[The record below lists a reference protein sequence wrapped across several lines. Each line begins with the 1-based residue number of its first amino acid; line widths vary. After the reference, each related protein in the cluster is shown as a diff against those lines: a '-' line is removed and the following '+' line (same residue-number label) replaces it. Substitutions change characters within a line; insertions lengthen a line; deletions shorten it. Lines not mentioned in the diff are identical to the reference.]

1 MSAKAVSKR
10 KTVSEKKGQ
19 NKFRVDLK
27 AYVMVF
33 ALVAIWLLF
42 FILNPDTFLTPR
54 NLSNLARQMSITGIL
69 AIGMVLIIVAGH
81 IDLSV
86 GSAVGLTGAIAA
98 ILQSKMGWPTLA
110 AVTVAILVGII
121 IGFWQGWWV
130 CYLKVPAFVVTL
142 GGMMAFRGII
152 LGITEGRTISP
163 LSEDFVRIGQAF
175 VSPEIGWIIAGFL
188 ALCCFIFRI
197 KKRFDRKKYG
207 LENDPLLYDILKTAG
222 IILLIFLAVLIM
234 NSYEG
239 IPVPVLL
246 LFSLVIIFTIISRNT
261 RFGRYLYAIGG
272 NSEAARLS
280 GINIRLN
287 TLFAFV
293 LMGLLAGIAGVVL
306 SARLNGATTSAGT
319 GFELDVIAACVIGGT
334 SLMGGVGNVSG
345 AIVGALI
352 MASLDNGMVLLNTPT
367 FWQYIVKGIILMV
380 AVLVDFQTKQKTS

>member
-1 MSAKAVSKR
+1 MSEQNV
-10 KTVSEKKGQ
+10 KKETIPGQ
-19 NKFRVDLK
+19 KYQFRIDLK

-33 ALVAIWLLF
+33 ALVAIWILF
-42 FILNPDTFLTPR
+42 FLLNRDAFLTPR

-86 GSAVGLTGAIAA
+86 GSVVGLTGAIAA
-98 ILQSKMGWPTLA
+98 ILQAKMGWPTM
-110 AVTVAILVGII
+110 AVVVVAILVGLF
-121 IGFWQGWWV
+121 IGLWQGYWV

-142 GGMMAFRGII
+142 GGMMIFRGVI

-163 LSEDFVRIGQAF
+163 LSPEFVQIGQAF
-175 VSPEIGWIIAGFL
+175 LPPHIGWILAGIL
-188 ALCCFIFRI
+188 IFFCILLRI
-197 KKRFDRKKYG
+197 KGRMDRVKYG
-207 LENDPLLYDILKTAG
+207 FEVAPMSIEIFTTLG
-222 IILLIFLAVLIM
+222 IIFLILLAVFIM

-246 LFSLVIIFTIISRNT
+246 LFTLVIIFTIVTRNT
-261 RFGRYLYAIGG
+261 KFGRYLYAIGG
-272 NSEAARLS
+272 NPEAAKLS
-280 GINIRLN
+280 GININLN

-293 LMGLLAGIAGVVL
+293 LMGLLCGIGGLVL

-334 SLMGGVGNVSG
+334 SLMGGVGNVAG

-367 FWQYIVKGIILMV
+367 FWQYIVKGLILML
-380 AVLVDFQTKQKTS
+380 AVLVDFQTKQSAS

>member
-1 MSAKAVSKR
+1 MSEQNV
-10 KTVSEKKGQ
+10 KKETTRGQ
-19 NKFRVDLK
+19 KYQFKIDLK

-33 ALVAIWLLF
+33 ALAAIWLLF
-42 FILNPDTFLTPR
+42 FLLNRDAFLTPR

-69 AIGMVLIIVAGH
+69 AIGMVLIIVSGH

-86 GSAVGLTGAIAA
+86 GSVVGLTGAIAA
-98 ILQSKMGWPTLA
+98 ILQAKMGWPTV
-110 AVTVAILVGII
+110 AVVIVAILVGLL
-121 IGFWQGWWV
+121 IGLWQGYWV

-142 GGMMAFRGII
+142 GGMMIFRGVI

-163 LSEDFVRIGQAF
+163 LSPDFVQIGQAF
-175 VSPEIGWIIAGFL
+175 LPPNVGWILTAILLFL
-188 ALCCFIFRI
+188 YVIVRI
-197 KKRFDRKKYG
+197 KGRLDRIKYG
-207 LENDPLLYDILKTAG
+207 FEVAPIGVEISATLG
-222 IILLIFLAVLIM
+222 IIFLIILAVFIM

-246 LFSLVIIFTIISRNT
+246 LFTLAVIFTIITNNT

-272 NSEAARLS
+272 NAEAARLS

-293 LMGLLAGIAGVVL
+293 LMGLLGGIGGLVL
-306 SARLNGATTSAGT
+306 SARLNGATTSAGS

-334 SLMGGVGNVSG
+334 SLMGGVGSVAG

-367 FWQYIVKGIILMV
+367 FWQYIVKGLILML
-380 AVLVDFQTKQKTS
+380 AVLVDFQTKQSAS